1 MIQVIH
7 GSIFDA
13 KCDLLIVPCDS
24 AGGVTRS
31 VFTNLDERGLPTHVG
46 RIPYGKVHFRESRY
60 EFAATIGYAASVNV
74 KTITAQSDAVRSI
87 ARDILAYSAENQ
99 IRIVNVPL
107 LGSGA
112 GGMTPVDSFESL
124 RSVFA
129 EADSIT
135 FNVFCFTR
143 EAYRNLSSMRDLA
156 AEELPTTRPRVFI
169 SYTGTDKDNAAWV
182 KSLATVLRENGVD
195 ARLDAFH
202 LKPGFD
208 LPQWMTNE
216 VIMADKVLLV
226 CDKHYMEKADF
237 RKGGVGWETMIIQG
251 DMLAQGD
258 SKQKY
263 IAIIREDTADK
274 ALPIDI
280 KSKYAFNWGKGP
292 RIDGERLKELMF
304 CIFDCDVEP
313 DLGSISAYIKERLA
327 RLRRRNQRLQN
338 FGVFRA
344 EVEERRSTP
353 NLLRSPPPMQPS
365 EDGHPA
371 SVTSTSLATPC
382 VARTA
387 PEERLARVATHRTGF
402 A

>member
-31 VFTNLDERGLPTHVG
+31 VFENLSECGLPTHVG

-60 EFAATIGYAASVNV
+60 EFAAIIGYAASVDV
-74 KTITAQSDAVRSI
+74 KTVTSKAEAISNI
-87 ARDILAYSAENQ
+87 AREIVAYSIRNQ

-112 GGMTPVDSFESL
+112 GGMTPIDSFEAL
-124 RSVFA
+124 RSAFA
-129 EADSIT
+129 QADSIT

-143 EAYRNLSSMRDLA
+143 EAYRNLSAMRELVS
-156 AEELPTTRPRVFI
+156 EELPTTPPRVFI
-169 SYTGTDKDNAAWV
+169 SYTGTDKNNAAWV
-182 KSLATVLRENGVD
+182 KSLTSVLRENGVD

-258 SKQKY
+258 NKQKY

-274 ALPIDI
+274 ALPIYM
-280 KSKYAFNWGKGP
+280 KSKYAFNWGKGEE
-292 RIDGERLKELMF
+292 IDSERLKELLL

-313 DLGSISAYIKERLA
+313 DLGLVPEYIKEK
-327 RLRRRNQRLQN
+327 LRKTKK
-338 FGVFRA
+338 A
-344 EVEERRSTP
+344 E
-353 NLLRSPPPMQPS
+353 QAS
-365 EDGHPA
+365 E
-371 SVTSTSLATPC
+371 
-382 VARTA
+382 
-387 PEERLARVATHRTGF
+387 THRRATRRD
-402 A
+402 

>member
-7 GSIFDA
+7 GSIFDS

-31 VFTNLDERGLPTHVG
+31 VLTNLHERGLPTQVG
-46 RIPYGKVHFRESRY
+46 PIPYGKVHFRESRY
-60 EFAATIGYAASVNV
+60 EFAATIGYAASVDDQ
-74 KTITAQSDAVRSI
+74 TITSEAEAIQNISREIVS
-87 ARDILAYSAENQ
+87 YSTENQ

-112 GGMTPVDSFESL
+112 GGMTPVDSFEAL
-124 RSVFA
+124 RSIFS

-143 EAYRNLSSMRDLA
+143 EVYRNLSAMRELTPK
-156 AEELPTTRPRVFI
+156 ELPIAPPRVFI
-169 SYTGTDKDNAAWV
+169 SYTGTNKENAAWV
-182 KSLATVLRENGVD
+182 KSLAIALRENGVD

-216 VIMADKVLLV
+216 VIMAEKVLLI

-258 SKQKY
+258 NKQKY
-263 IAIIREDTADK
+263 VAIIREDAADE
-274 ALPIDI
+274 ALPIYI
-280 KSKYAFNWGKGP
+280 KSKYAFNWGKQQD
-292 RIDGERLKELMF
+292 IDPDLLKELVL
-304 CIFDCDVEP
+304 CIFDCDIEP
-313 DLGSISAYIKERLA
+313 ELGTVPTYVKERIRKTKKA
-327 RLRRRNQRLQN
+327 EQPDRTRLR
-338 FGVFRA
+338 
-344 EVEERRSTP
+344 
-353 NLLRSPPPMQPS
+353 
-365 EDGHPA
+365 
-371 SVTSTSLATPC
+371 
-382 VARTA
+382 
-387 PEERLARVATHRTGF
+387 
-402 A
+402 